1 MCSAEPH
8 PCSYAVVMPRSA
20 CTWHV
25 PTHPC
30 PPRRYFA
37 PAGALSATRGT
48 TMRSLKHALG
58 PSFGSLCVSS
68 LVLTISQIMRQA
80 LEQ

>member
-1 MCSAEPH
+1 MSWPMALC
-8 PCSYAVVMPRSA
+8 
-20 CTWHV
+20 
-25 PTHPC
+25 
-30 PPRRYFA
+30 RYFA

-48 TMRSLKHALG
+48 TLRSLKHAMG
-58 PSFGSLCVSS
+58 PSFGSLCLSS